1 MSLTSPTRPRPAFLL
16 RALLTLAAL
25 LLPGA
30 LHADAQD
37 LVAASRSVVRVALVA
52 TDGDSAYFVG
62 HGSGVVVAPGKV
74 LTNAHVVEVTRSE
87 PNIIIGIIPPEG
99 KKSYGGRVIAYSP
112 GNDLALIS
120 FDPGANLPVATFFSG
135 APADSQQVTAIGYPG
150 SVDRAQGM
158 NLQDIIHPM
167 SPIRTTGN
175 ISAGRQSKQFDT
187 ILHTAQLASGNSGGP
202 LVDECGRVL
211 GVNSFS
217 AISDGNDDAGYYFAV
232 SDREIAAFLRQAN
245 VQPLRSMEPCRSL
258 AEIDAAQR
266 AADAQA
272 KALEAARASKE
283 EIDAREK
290 ALAER
295 EQAQQTV
302 IARREN
308 MMALAAL
315 LLAGAA
321 VAGAATYLSAQRQGE
336 KTRLLGAVSGGL
348 LLLAILAFF
357 LRPGFD
363 SIDTTAEPDNAV
375 EADNGAA
382 LNETA
387 ATANLV
393 GDNVCR
399 IDSQLSRVTVSDTA
413 DVPFH
418 WDGEGCVNGQTQM
431 VPDGAGWSRAVVPAA
446 EASISLRRF
455 DPATGT
461 YRSDKYL
468 VSTEVV
474 EQARKIRA
482 SVKWAGC
489 TADPQRLAELARL
502 QGDIATLLP
511 PQPNERLVY
520 RCELGR
526 TPTVPQ
532 GKGASLGEQ

>member
-1 MSLTSPTRPRPAFLL
+1 MSPYRRFALRFL
-16 RALLTLAAL
+16 ALIAVL
-25 LLPGA
+25 LMPMMA
-30 LHADAQD
+30 QADTQD
-37 LVAASRSVVRVALVA
+37 ITAASRSVVRVALVA

-74 LTNAHVVEVTRSE
+74 LTNAHVVEVTRTE
-87 PNIIIGIIPPEG
+87 PNIVIGIIPPEG

-112 GNDLALIS
+112 GNDLALIAYDAS
-120 FDPGANLPVATFFSG
+120 GNLPVATFYSG
-135 APADSQQVTAIGYPG
+135 VPGDSQQVTAIGYPG

-167 SPIRTTGN
+167 SPIRTNGTV
-175 ISAGRQSKQFDT
+175 SAGRQSKQFDT

-217 AISDGNDDAGYYFAV
+217 TISDGNDDAGYYFAV
-232 SDREIAAFLRQAN
+232 SDREIAAFLRQAGI
-245 VQPLRSMEPCRSL
+245 QPQRSMEPCRSL

-266 AADAQA
+266 VAEEQQR
-272 KALEAARASKE
+272 ALLATRASQE
-283 EIDAREK
+283 GIQAREA

-295 EQAQQTV
+295 EKAQQTV

-321 VAGAATYLSAQRQGE
+321 VAGTFTFMSAQRQGE
-336 KTRLLGAVSGGL
+336 KTKLLGITAGILAVA
-348 LLLAILAFF
+348 AILVFL

-363 SIDTTAEPDNAV
+363 SIESAPEPDNA
-375 EADNGAA
+375 AANASNGAEA
-382 LNETA
+382 NVA
-387 ATANLV
+387 AMDGATSI

-399 IDSQLSRVTVSDTA
+399 IDMSLSRVTVSDTN

-418 WDGEGCVNGQTQM
+418 WDGQGCINGQTQM
-431 VPDGAGWSRAVVPAA
+431 VQGNGGWRRLVVPAS
-446 EASISLRRF
+446 EASISMRRF
-455 DPATGT
+455 DPATGI

-468 VSTEVV
+468 IGTDVA
-474 EQARKIRA
+474 EQARTMRG
-482 SVKWAGC
+482 SVKWSGC
-489 TADPQRLAELARL
+489 TADPQRLAQLAQL
-502 QGDIATLLP
+502 QDQISMLLP

-520 RCELGR
+520 HCG
-526 TPTVPQ
+526 P
-532 GKGASLGEQ
+532 GKAPVAPPSKDEQ